1 MGGETE
7 EWLRYGYYL
16 HYAEGSLMP
25 YLVFALVVSR
35 KLPLSSHPCLF
46 FFFTLTPL
54 FSLSSFLLSLFSAFA
69 RCPWD
74 HRFLIR
80 GTIEREKEKKPQEEE
95 TMVFEQKKKGN
106 RERGA

>member
-46 FFFTLTPL
+46 FFFFYSYSP
-54 FSLSSFLLSLFSAFA
+54 FLSLFFFTFA
-69 RCPWD
+69 LF
-74 HRFLIR
+74 RFCALSVGSSISH
-80 GTIEREKEKKPQEEE
+80 
-95 TMVFEQKKKGN
+95 
-106 RERGA
+106 

>member
-35 KLPLSSHPCLF
+35 KLPLFSHPCLF
-46 FFFTLTPL
+46 FLLP
-54 FSLSSFLLSLFSAFA
+54 FSLFLLLYFRSFPLWRFVGVIIDFSL
-69 RCPWD
+69 
-74 HRFLIR
+74 
-80 GTIEREKEKKPQEEE
+80 
-95 TMVFEQKKKGN
+95 
-106 RERGA
+106 